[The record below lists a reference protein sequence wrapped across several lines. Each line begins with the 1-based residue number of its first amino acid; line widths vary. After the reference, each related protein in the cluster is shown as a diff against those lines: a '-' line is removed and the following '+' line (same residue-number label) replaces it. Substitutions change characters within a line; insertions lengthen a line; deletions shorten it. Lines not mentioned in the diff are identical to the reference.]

1 MATDLGNWLVQHR
14 FKLAVVALLV
24 TIIGGWGVQFTRFDG
39 TNESLFA
46 EADEYKAEV
55 DQARVD
61 FPSSAPRLTMTFE
74 VDGDIFNLRTLTAI
88 DELTRRYIE
97 IDSAIALSSILTYRV
112 SEADKEILGR
122 SYLFPDLDDITEAD
136 LQQIKTI
143 ALNDE
148 DLTQARLTSAG
159 NVTLATISYSVSED
173 TSEARLAVAESAVV
187 LRDSLRQQYPDIR
200 IYLVGGPMFERDS
213 NLARE
218 KDNKVLLPL
227 VVIAGV
233 LLLWFCLGSL
243 LSSIALAVV
252 ALTTIIVTVGTHAL
266 LDIPLNQISRL
277 GPAVAGIVA
286 FADGIHVLSV
296 YAQKIL
302 RGTDRKQALI
312 ESINI
317 NFRPIA
323 LATVT
328 TTMGFLSLNLSSAPA
343 IYGFGNIVAIGV
355 IWAFFFTV
363 FLLPAMILLIP
374 ARSIAKPLGVSG
386 FIEGVLRLVARREKP
401 LFWGFLGLI
410 AVTLFMLPLNKLDN
424 DPFDFIDEGSDL
436 SVVVEIQQRE
446 FENDRGLAFVVRSNE
461 YYGITNR
468 DFLDKVD
475 DIATQLEADPQI
487 SWVSTYTDYLKLR
500 NKAANDDDEAYEVI
514 PEDQLTVIDYLVG
527 YQLVAEIDPNL
538 GQIFNKDYSAI
549 YLYVATSGLSDE
561 EILQLANKIDVLA
574 ENYASESFQV
584 THANNTILGAR
595 LNQIIS
601 TELFTGFS
609 LSLVMITLTMMIGL
623 RSLRYGLL
631 SIAPNVFPITIVFGL
646 WGLIEGNLSPYVLML
661 LAVSI
666 GLVVDDSVHV
676 LSKYKT
682 ARDSGKSPGESIEES
697 ISLAGSAITITTL
710 WMSVG
715 IALMGFSSTTI
726 FQNLTSII
734 TPIIVVALFL
744 DLLFLPSLL
753 TRFDSWID
761 RTRPSKETV
770 AT

>member
-24 TIIGGWGVQFTRFDG
+24 TIIGGWGVQFMRFDG

-227 VVIAGV
+227 VVVAGV

-374 ARSIAKPLGVSG
+374 ARSIARPLGVSG
-386 FIEGVLRLVARREKP
+386 FIEGVLRLVARREKT

-410 AVTLFMLPLNKLDN
+410 AVTLFVLPLNKLDN

-549 YLYVATSGLSDE
+549 YLYVATSELSDE

>member
-1 MATDLGNWLVQHR
+1 MATDLGNWLVRHR

-386 FIEGVLRLVARREKP
+386 FIEGVLRLVARREKT

-549 YLYVATSGLSDE
+549 YLYVATSELSDE

>member
-159 NVTLATISYSVSED
+159 NVTLATVSYSVSED

-252 ALTTIIVTVGTHAL
+252 ALTTITVTVGTHAL

-386 FIEGVLRLVARREKP
+386 FIEGVLKLVARREKT

-446 FENDRGLAFVVRSNE
+446 FENDRGLAFVVRSNG

>member
-386 FIEGVLRLVARREKP
+386 FIEGVLRLVARREKT

-682 ARDSGKSPGESIEES
+682 ARDSGKSPGESIEDS

-761 RTRPSKETV
+761 RTRP
-770 AT
+770 

>member
-1 MATDLGNWLVQHR
+1 MATDLGIWLVQHR

-61 FPSSAPRLTMTFE
+61 FPSSAPRLTMAFE

-122 SYLFPDLDDITEAD
+122 SYLFPDLDDITEAN

-143 ALNDE
+143 ALSDE

-159 NVTLATISYSVSED
+159 NVTLATVSYSVSED

-386 FIEGVLRLVARREKP
+386 FIEGVLRLVARREKT

-436 SVVVEIQQRE
+436 SVIVEIQQRE

-682 ARDSGKSPGESIEES
+682 ARDSGKSPGESIEDS

-734 TPIIVVALFL
+734 TPIIVIALFL

>member
-218 KDNKVLLPL
+218 KDNEVLLPL

-386 FIEGVLRLVARREKP
+386 FIEGVLRLVARREKT

-549 YLYVATSGLSDE
+549 YLYVATSELSDE

-753 TRFDSWID
+753 TRFDSWND

>member
-159 NVTLATISYSVSED
+159 NVTLATVSYSVSED

-386 FIEGVLRLVARREKP
+386 FIEGVLRLVARREKT

-682 ARDSGKSPGESIEES
+682 ARDSGKSPGESIEDS

>member
-112 SEADKEILGR
+112 NEADKEILGR

-227 VVIAGV
+227 VVVAGV

-386 FIEGVLRLVARREKP
+386 FIEGVLRLVARREKT

-682 ARDSGKSPGESIEES
+682 ARDSGKSPGESIEDS

>member
-61 FPSSAPRLTMTFE
+61 FPSSAPSLTTAFE

-386 FIEGVLRLVARREKP
+386 FIEGVLRLVARREKT

-682 ARDSGKSPGESIEES
+682 ARDSGKSPGESIEDS

>member
-1 MATDLGNWLVQHR
+1 MATDLGTWLVQHR
-14 FKLAVVALLV
+14 FKLAVVAVLI
-24 TIIGGWGVQFTRFDG
+24 TIIGGWGVQFMRFDG

-61 FPSSAPRLTMTFE
+61 FPSSAPSLGMAFE
-74 VDGDIFNLRTLTAI
+74 VDDDIFNLRTLTAI
-88 DELTRRYIE
+88 DALTRRYIE
-97 IDSAIALSSILTYRV
+97 IDSAIAMSSILTYRV

-136 LQQIKTI
+136 LQQIKAI

-148 DLTQARLTSAG
+148 GLTQGRLTSAG
-159 NVTLATISYSVSED
+159 NVTFANISYSLSED

-200 IYLVGGPMFERDS
+200 IYLVGGPMFERES

-252 ALTTIIVTVGTHAL
+252 ALMTIIVTVGTHAL

-302 RGTDRKQALI
+302 RGADREPALI

-355 IWAFFFTV
+355 VWAFFFTV

-374 ARSIAKPLGVSG
+374 VRNIAKPLGVSG
-386 FIEGVLRLVARREKP
+386 FIEGVLSLVTSREKT

-410 AVTLFMLPLNKLDN
+410 IVTLFMLPLNKLDN
-424 DPFDFIDEGSDL
+424 DPFAFIDEGSDL
-436 SVVVEIQQRE
+436 SAVLEIQQRE

-487 SWVSTYTDYLKLR
+487 TWVSTYLDYLKLR

-514 PEDQLTVIDYLVG
+514 PEDRLTVIDYLVG

-549 YLYVATSGLSDE
+549 YLYAATSGLSDE
-561 EILQLANKIDVLA
+561 EILQLANKIELLA
-574 ENYASESFQV
+574 DNYASEAFQV

-646 WGLIEGNLSPYVLML
+646 WGLLDGNLSPYVLML
-661 LAVSI
+661 LAISI

-682 ARDSGKSPGESIEES
+682 ARDSGKSPMQSIENS
-697 ISLAGSAITITTL
+697 ITLAGSAITITTL
-710 WMSVG
+710 WMSLGV
-715 IALMGFSSTTI
+715 ALMGFSSTEI
-726 FQNLTSII
+726 FKNLTSII
-734 TPIIVVALFL
+734 TPIIIVALFL

-753 TRFDSWID
+753 TRFDIWID
-761 RTRPSKETV
+761 RTRLSKETV

>member
-1 MATDLGNWLVQHR
+1 MATDLGTWLVQHR
-14 FKLAVVALLV
+14 FKLAVVAVLI
-24 TIIGGWGVQFTRFDG
+24 TIIGGWGVQFMRFDG

-61 FPSSAPRLTMTFE
+61 FPSSAPSLGMAFE
-74 VDGDIFNLRTLTAI
+74 VDDDIFNLRTLTAI
-88 DELTRRYIE
+88 DALTRRYIE
-97 IDSAIALSSILTYRV
+97 IDSAIAMSSILTYRV

-136 LQQIKTI
+136 LQQIKAI

-148 DLTQARLTSAG
+148 GLTQGRLTSAG
-159 NVTLATISYSVSED
+159 NVTFANISYSLSED

-200 IYLVGGPMFERDS
+200 IYLVGGPMFERES

-227 VVIAGV
+227 VIIAGV

-252 ALTTIIVTVGTHAL
+252 ALMTIIVTVGTHAL

-302 RGTDRKQALI
+302 RGANREQALI

-355 IWAFFFTV
+355 VWAFFFTV

-374 ARSIAKPLGVSG
+374 VRNIAKPLGVSG
-386 FIEGVLRLVARREKP
+386 FIEGVLSLVTRREKT

-410 AVTLFMLPLNKLDN
+410 IVTLFMLPLNKLDN
-424 DPFDFIDEGSDL
+424 DPFAFIDEGSDL
-436 SVVVEIQQRE
+436 SAVLEIQQRE

-487 SWVSTYTDYLKLR
+487 TWVSTYLDYLKLR
-500 NKAANDDDEAYEVI
+500 NKAANDDDEAYELI
-514 PEDQLTVIDYLVG
+514 PEDRLTVIDYLVG

-549 YLYVATSGLSDE
+549 YLYAATSGLSDE
-561 EILQLANKIDVLA
+561 EILQLANKIELLA
-574 ENYASESFQV
+574 DNYASEAFQV

-646 WGLIEGNLSPYVLML
+646 WGLLDGNLSPYVLML
-661 LAVSI
+661 LAISI

-682 ARDSGKSPGESIEES
+682 ARDTGKSPMQSIENS
-697 ISLAGSAITITTL
+697 ITLAGSAITITTL
-710 WMSVG
+710 WMSLGV
-715 IALMGFSSTTI
+715 ALMGFSSTEI
-726 FQNLTSII
+726 FKNLTSII
-734 TPIIVVALFL
+734 TPIIIVALFL

-753 TRFDSWID
+753 TRFDIWID
-761 RTRPSKETV
+761 RTRLSKETF

>member
-200 IYLVGGPMFERDS
+200 IYLIGGPMFERDS

-227 VVIAGV
+227 VVVAGV

-386 FIEGVLRLVARREKP
+386 FIEGVLRLVARREKT

-549 YLYVATSGLSDE
+549 YLYVATSELSDE

>member
-1 MATDLGNWLVQHR
+1 
-14 FKLAVVALLV
+14 
-24 TIIGGWGVQFTRFDG
+24 
-39 TNESLFA
+39 
-46 EADEYKAEV
+46 
-55 DQARVD
+55 
-61 FPSSAPRLTMTFE
+61 MTFE

-159 NVTLATISYSVSED
+159 NVTLATVSYSVSED

-386 FIEGVLRLVARREKP
+386 FIEGVLRLVARREKT

-682 ARDSGKSPGESIEES
+682 ARDSGKSPGESIEDS

>member
-1 MATDLGNWLVQHR
+1 MATDLGIWLVQHR
-14 FKLAVVALLV
+14 FRLAVVAVLI

-55 DQARVD
+55 DQARLD
-61 FPSSAPRLTMTFE
+61 FPSSAPRLIMAFE

-97 IDSAIALSSILTYRV
+97 IDSAIAMSSILTYRV

-122 SYLFPDLDDITEAD
+122 SYLFPDLDGVTEAD
-136 LQQIKTI
+136 LQQIKAI

-148 DLTQARLTSAG
+148 DLTQERLTSAG
-159 NVTLATISYSVSED
+159 NVTFANVSYSLSED

-200 IYLVGGPMFERDS
+200 IYLVGGPMFERES

-252 ALTTIIVTVGTHAL
+252 ALMTIIVTVGTHAL

-302 RGTDRKQALI
+302 RGADREPALI

-355 IWAFFFTV
+355 VWAFFFTV

-374 ARSIAKPLGVSG
+374 VRNIAKPLGVSG
-386 FIEGVLRLVARREKP
+386 FIEGVLSLVTRREKT

-410 AVTLFMLPLNKLDN
+410 ILTFFMLPLNKLDN
-424 DPFDFIDEGSDL
+424 DPFAFIDEGSDMSAVL
-436 SVVVEIQQRE
+436 EIQQRE

-487 SWVSTYTDYLKLR
+487 TWVSTYLDYLKLR
-500 NKAANDDDEAYEVI
+500 NKAANDDDEAFEVI
-514 PEDQLTVIDYLVG
+514 PEDRLTVIDYLVG

-549 YLYVATSGLSDE
+549 YLYAATSGLSDE
-561 EILQLANKIDVLA
+561 EILELANKIELLA
-574 ENYASESFQV
+574 DNYASEAFQV

-646 WGLIEGNLSPYVLML
+646 WGLLDGNLSPYVLML
-661 LAVSI
+661 LAISI

-682 ARDSGKSPGESIEES
+682 AKDSGKSPMQSIENS
-697 ISLAGSAITITTL
+697 ITLAGSAITITTL
-710 WMSVG
+710 WMSLGV
-715 IALMGFSSTTI
+715 ALMGFSSTEI
-726 FQNLTSII
+726 FKNLTSII
-734 TPIIVVALFL
+734 TPIIIVALFL

-753 TRFDSWID
+753 TRFDIWID
-761 RTRPSKETV
+761 RTRLSKETV

>member
-1 MATDLGNWLVQHR
+1 MATDLGIWLVQHR

-61 FPSSAPRLTMTFE
+61 FPSSAPRLTMAFE

-159 NVTLATISYSVSED
+159 NVTLATVSYSVSED

-386 FIEGVLRLVARREKP
+386 FIEGVLRLVARREKT

-682 ARDSGKSPGESIEES
+682 ARDSGKSPGESIEDS

-734 TPIIVVALFL
+734 TPIIVIALFL

>member
-1 MATDLGNWLVQHR
+1 MATDLGTWLVKHR
-14 FKLAVVALLV
+14 FKLAVVALLI

-46 EADEYKAEV
+46 GADEYKAEV

-61 FPSSAPRLTMTFE
+61 FPSSAPRLLMAFE

-88 DELTRRYIE
+88 DTLTRRYIE

-122 SYLFPDLDDITEAD
+122 SYLFPDLDGITEAD

-148 DLTQARLTSAG
+148 DLTQGRLTSAG
-159 NVTLATISYSVSED
+159 NVTFASISYSVSED

-200 IYLVGGPMFERDS
+200 IYLVGGPMFERES

-227 VVIAGV
+227 VIIAGV

-252 ALTTIIVTVGTHAL
+252 ALMTIIVTVGTHAL

-302 RGTDRKQALI
+302 RGADREAALI

-355 IWAFFFTV
+355 VWAFFFTV

-374 ARSIAKPLGVSG
+374 VRNIAKPLGVSG
-386 FIEGVLRLVARREKP
+386 FIEAVLSLVTSREKT
-401 LFWGFLGLI
+401 LFWGFFGLI
-410 AVTLFMLPLNKLDN
+410 VVTLLMLPLNKLDN
-424 DPFDFIDEGSDL
+424 DPFAFIDEGSDL
-436 SVVVEIQQRE
+436 SAVLEIQQRE

-461 YYGITNR
+461 YYGITNQ

-487 SWVSTYTDYLKLR
+487 TWVSSYIDYLKLR
-500 NKAANDDDEAYEVI
+500 NKAANDDDETHEVI
-514 PEDQLTVIDYLVG
+514 PKDRLTVIDYLVG

-538 GQIFNKDYSAI
+538 GQIFNKDFSAI
-549 YLYVATSGLSDE
+549 YLYAATSGLSDE
-561 EILQLANKIDVLA
+561 EILQLANKIELLA
-574 ENYASESFQV
+574 DNYASEAFQV

-609 LSLVMITLTMMIGL
+609 LSLVMITMTMMIGL

-646 WGLIEGNLSPYVLML
+646 WGLLDGNLSPYVLML
-661 LAVSI
+661 LAISI

-682 ARDSGKSPGESIEES
+682 ARDSGKSPMQSIENS

-710 WMSVG
+710 WMSLGV
-715 IALMGFSSTTI
+715 ALMGFSSTEI

-744 DLLFLPSLL
+744 DLLFLPTLL
-753 TRFDSWID
+753 TRFDIWID
-761 RTRPSKETV
+761 RTRLSKETV
-770 AT
+770 VT

>member
-1 MATDLGNWLVQHR
+1 MATDLGNWLVRHR

-312 ESINI
+312 ESIKI

-386 FIEGVLRLVARREKP
+386 FIEGVLRLVARREKT

>member
-24 TIIGGWGVQFTRFDG
+24 TIIGGWGAQFTRFDG

-227 VVIAGV
+227 VVVAGV

-386 FIEGVLRLVARREKP
+386 FIEGVLRLVARREKT

>member
-1 MATDLGNWLVQHR
+1 MATDLGTWLVQHR
-14 FKLAVVALLV
+14 FKLAVVAVLI
-24 TIIGGWGVQFTRFDG
+24 TIIGGWGVQFMRFDG

-61 FPSSAPRLTMTFE
+61 FPSSAPSLGMAFE
-74 VDGDIFNLRTLTAI
+74 VDDDIFNLRTLTAI
-88 DELTRRYIE
+88 DALTRRYIE
-97 IDSAIALSSILTYRV
+97 IDSAIAMSSILTYRV

-136 LQQIKTI
+136 LQQIKAI

-148 DLTQARLTSAG
+148 GLTQGRLTSAG
-159 NVTLATISYSVSED
+159 NVTFANISYSLSED

-200 IYLVGGPMFERDS
+200 IYLVGGPMFERES

-252 ALTTIIVTVGTHAL
+252 ALMTIIVTVGTHAL

-302 RGTDRKQALI
+302 RGADREPALI

-355 IWAFFFTV
+355 VWAFFFTV

-374 ARSIAKPLGVSG
+374 VRNIAKPLGVSG
-386 FIEGVLRLVARREKP
+386 FIEGVLSLVTRREKT

-410 AVTLFMLPLNKLDN
+410 IVTLFMLPLNKLDN
-424 DPFDFIDEGSDL
+424 DPFAFIDEGSDL
-436 SVVVEIQQRE
+436 SAVLEIQQRE

-487 SWVSTYTDYLKLR
+487 TWVSTYLDYLKLR

-514 PEDQLTVIDYLVG
+514 PEDRLTVIDYLVG

-549 YLYVATSGLSDE
+549 YLYAATSGLSDE
-561 EILQLANKIDVLA
+561 EILQLANKIELLA
-574 ENYASESFQV
+574 DNYASEAFQV

-646 WGLIEGNLSPYVLML
+646 WGLLDGNLSPYVLML
-661 LAVSI
+661 LAISI

-682 ARDSGKSPGESIEES
+682 ARDTGKSPMQSIENS
-697 ISLAGSAITITTL
+697 ITLAGSAITITTL
-710 WMSVG
+710 WMSLGV
-715 IALMGFSSTTI
+715 ALMGFSSTEI
-726 FQNLTSII
+726 FKNLTSII
-734 TPIIVVALFL
+734 TPIIIVALFL

-753 TRFDSWID
+753 TRFDIWID
-761 RTRPSKETV
+761 RTRLSKETF

>member
-112 SEADKEILGR
+112 SEAAKEILGR

-227 VVIAGV
+227 VVVAGV

-386 FIEGVLRLVARREKP
+386 FIEGVLRLVARREKT

-549 YLYVATSGLSDE
+549 YLYVATSELSDE

>member
-386 FIEGVLRLVARREKP
+386 FIEGVLRLVARREKT

-549 YLYVATSGLSDE
+549 YLYVATSELSDE

-761 RTRPSKETV
+761 RTRPSKGTV
-770 AT
+770 IT

>member
-1 MATDLGNWLVQHR
+1 MATDLGTWLVQHR
-14 FKLAVVALLV
+14 FKLAVVAVLI

-61 FPSSAPRLTMTFE
+61 FPSSAPSLGMAFE
-74 VDGDIFNLRTLTAI
+74 VDDDIFNLRTLTAI
-88 DELTRRYIE
+88 DALTRRYIE

-122 SYLFPDLDDITEAD
+122 SYLFPDLDGITEAD

-148 DLTQARLTSAG
+148 NLTQGRLTSAG
-159 NVTLATISYSVSED
+159 NVTFASISYSVSED

-200 IYLVGGPMFERDS
+200 IYLVGGPMFERES

-227 VVIAGV
+227 VIIAGL

-243 LSSIALAVV
+243 ISSFALAVV
-252 ALTTIIVTVGTHAL
+252 ALMTIIVTVGTHAL

-302 RGTDRKQALI
+302 RGADREPALI

-355 IWAFFFTV
+355 VWAFFFTV

-374 ARSIAKPLGVSG
+374 VRNIAKPLGVSG
-386 FIEGVLRLVARREKP
+386 FIEGVLSLVTSREKT

-410 AVTLFMLPLNKLDN
+410 IVTLFMLPLNKLDN
-424 DPFDFIDEGSDL
+424 DPFAFIDEGSDL
-436 SVVVEIQQRE
+436 SAVLEIQQRE

-487 SWVSTYTDYLKLR
+487 TWVSTYLDYLKLR
-500 NKAANDDDEAYEVI
+500 NKAANNDDEAYEVI
-514 PEDQLTVIDYLVG
+514 PEDRLTVIDYLVG

-549 YLYVATSGLSDE
+549 YLYAATSGLSDE
-561 EILQLANKIDVLA
+561 EILQLANKIELLA
-574 ENYASESFQV
+574 DNYASEAFQV

-646 WGLIEGNLSPYVLML
+646 WGLLDGNLSPYVLML
-661 LAVSI
+661 LAISI

-682 ARDSGKSPGESIEES
+682 ARDTGKSPMQSIENS
-697 ISLAGSAITITTL
+697 ITLAGSAITITTL
-710 WMSVG
+710 WMSLGV
-715 IALMGFSSTTI
+715 ALMGFSSTEI
-726 FQNLTSII
+726 FKNLTSII
-734 TPIIVVALFL
+734 TPIIIVALFL

-753 TRFDSWID
+753 TRFDIWID
-761 RTRPSKETV
+761 RTRLSKETV

>member
-1 MATDLGNWLVQHR
+1 M
-14 FKLAVVALLV
+14 
-24 TIIGGWGVQFTRFDG
+24 
-39 TNESLFA
+39 
-46 EADEYKAEV
+46 
-55 DQARVD
+55 
-61 FPSSAPRLTMTFE
+61 
-74 VDGDIFNLRTLTAI
+74 
-88 DELTRRYIE
+88 
-97 IDSAIALSSILTYRV
+97 
-112 SEADKEILGR
+112 
-122 SYLFPDLDDITEAD
+122 
-136 LQQIKTI
+136 
-143 ALNDE
+143 
-148 DLTQARLTSAG
+148 
-159 NVTLATISYSVSED
+159 
-173 TSEARLAVAESAVV
+173 
-187 LRDSLRQQYPDIR
+187 
-200 IYLVGGPMFERDS
+200 
-213 NLARE
+213 
-218 KDNKVLLPL
+218 
-227 VVIAGV
+227 
-233 LLLWFCLGSL
+233 
-243 LSSIALAVV
+243 
-252 ALTTIIVTVGTHAL
+252 TIIVTVGTHAL

-302 RGTDRKQALI
+302 RGADREPALI

-355 IWAFFFTV
+355 VWAFFFTV

-374 ARSIAKPLGVSG
+374 VRNIAKPLGVSG
-386 FIEGVLRLVARREKP
+386 FIEAVLSLVTRREKT
-401 LFWGFLGLI
+401 LFWGFFGLI
-410 AVTLFMLPLNKLDN
+410 IVTLLMLPLNKLDN
-424 DPFDFIDEGSDL
+424 DPFAFIDEGSDL
-436 SVVVEIQQRE
+436 SAVLEIQQRE

-487 SWVSTYTDYLKLR
+487 TWVSSYIDYLKLR

-514 PEDQLTVIDYLVG
+514 PEDRLTVIDYLVG

-538 GQIFNKDYSAI
+538 GQIFNKDFSAI
-549 YLYVATSGLSDE
+549 YLYAATSGLSDE
-561 EILQLANKIDVLA
+561 EILQLANKIELLA
-574 ENYASESFQV
+574 DNYASEAFQV

-646 WGLIEGNLSPYVLML
+646 WGLLDGNLSPYVLML
-661 LAVSI
+661 LAISI

-682 ARDSGKSPGESIEES
+682 ARDSGKSPMQSIENS

-710 WMSVG
+710 WMSLGV
-715 IALMGFSSTTI
+715 ALMGFSSTEI
-726 FQNLTSII
+726 FKNLTSII

-753 TRFDSWID
+753 TRFDIWID
-761 RTRPSKETV
+761 RTRLSKETV
-770 AT
+770 VT

>member
-218 KDNKVLLPL
+218 KDNEVLLPL

-386 FIEGVLRLVARREKP
+386 FIEGVLRLVARREKT

-475 DIATQLEADPQI
+475 DIATQLEADSQI

-561 EILQLANKIDVLA
+561 EILRLANKIDVLA

-682 ARDSGKSPGESIEES
+682 ARDSGKSPGESIEDS

>member
-1 MATDLGNWLVQHR
+1 MATDLGTWLVQHR

-24 TIIGGWGVQFTRFDG
+24 TIIGAWGEQFKRFDG

-46 EADEYKAEV
+46 KADEYKAEV

-61 FPSSAPRLTMTFE
+61 FPSSAPRITMAFE

-122 SYLFPDLDDITEAD
+122 SYLFPHLDDITESD

-148 DLTQARLTSAG
+148 DLTQSTLTSAG
-159 NVTLATISYSVSED
+159 NFTLATISYSVSED

-213 NLARE
+213 YLARE
-218 KDNKVLLPL
+218 KDDNVLRPL
-227 VVIAGV
+227 VFIVGV

-266 LDIPLNQISRL
+266 LDIPLNQISGL
-277 GPAVAGIVA
+277 GPIVAGIVA

-302 RGTDRKQALI
+302 QGDHRKQALI
-312 ESINI
+312 ASINI

-374 ARSIAKPLGVSG
+374 TRRIAKPLGVSG
-386 FIEGVLRLVARREKP
+386 FIEGVLRLVARREKK

-424 DPFDFIDEGSDL
+424 DPFAFIDEGSDL
-436 SVVVEIQQRE
+436 SVVVEILQRE

-468 DFLDKVD
+468 DFLVKVD

-487 SWVSTYTDYLKLR
+487 NWVSSYIDYLKLR
-500 NKAANDDDEAYEVI
+500 NKAANHDDEAYEVI

-527 YQLVAEIDPNL
+527 YQLFAEIDPNS
-538 GQIFNKDYSAI
+538 GQMFNKDYSAI

-584 THANNTILGAR
+584 THANNTILEAK

-601 TELFTGFS
+601 TELFAGFS

-661 LAVSI
+661 LAISI

-697 ISLAGSAITITTL
+697 ISLAGSAITITTV

-761 RTRPSKETV
+761 RTRPSKET
-770 AT
+770 AAA

>member
-1 MATDLGNWLVQHR
+1 MATDLGTWLVQHR

-24 TIIGGWGVQFTRFDG
+24 TTIGGWGIQFTRFDG

-46 EADEYKAEV
+46 KADEYKAEV

-61 FPSSAPRLTMTFE
+61 FPSSAPSLGMAFE

-88 DELTRRYIE
+88 DALTRRYIE

-112 SEADKEILGR
+112 SEADREILGR
-122 SYLFPDLDDITEAD
+122 SYLFPDLDGITKAD

-148 DLTQARLTSAG
+148 DLTQGRLTSAG
-159 NVTLATISYSVSED
+159 NVTFASISYSVSED

-200 IYLVGGPMFERDS
+200 IYLVGGPMFERES

-252 ALTTIIVTVGTHAL
+252 ALMTIIVTVGTHAL

-302 RGTDRKQALI
+302 QGDHRKQALI
-312 ESINI
+312 ASINI

-374 ARSIAKPLGVSG
+374 ARRIAKPLGVSG
-386 FIEGVLRLVARREKP
+386 FIEGVLSLVARREKA

-410 AVTLFMLPLNKLDN
+410 AVTAFMLPLNKLDN
-424 DPFDFIDEGSDL
+424 DPFAFIDEGSDL
-436 SVVVEIQQRE
+436 SVVIEILQRE

-461 YYGITNR
+461 YYGITNQ

-475 DIATQLEADPQI
+475 DIATQLETDPQI
-487 SWVSTYTDYLKLR
+487 TWVSSYIDYLKLR

-527 YQLVAEIDPNL
+527 YQLFAEIDPNS
-538 GQIFNKDYSAI
+538 GQMFNKDYSAI
-549 YLYVATSGLSDE
+549 YLYVATSGLSDG

-584 THANNTILGAR
+584 THANNTILEAR

-682 ARDSGKSPGESIEES
+682 ARDSGKSPGESIEDS
-697 ISLAGSAITITTL
+697 ISLAGSAITITTV

-761 RTRPSKETV
+761 RTRPSKET
-770 AT
+770 AAA

>member
-1 MATDLGNWLVQHR
+1 MATDLGIWLVQHR

-159 NVTLATISYSVSED
+159 NVTLATVSYSVSED

-266 LDIPLNQISRL
+266 LDVPLNQISRL

>member
-386 FIEGVLRLVARREKP
+386 FIEGVLRLVARREKT

-549 YLYVATSGLSDE
+549 YLYVATSELSDE

-682 ARDSGKSPGESIEES
+682 ARDSGKSPGESIEDS

>member
-302 RGTDRKQALI
+302 RGTDQKQALI

-386 FIEGVLRLVARREKP
+386 FIEGVLRLVARREKT

-549 YLYVATSGLSDE
+549 YLYVATSELSDE

>member
-1 MATDLGNWLVQHR
+1 MAAALGIWLVQHR

-386 FIEGVLRLVARREKP
+386 FIEGVLRLVARREKT

>member
-159 NVTLATISYSVSED
+159 DVTLATVSYSVSED

-187 LRDSLRQQYPDIR
+187 LRDSLRRQYPDIR

-218 KDNKVLLPL
+218 KDNEVLLPL

-233 LLLWFCLGSL
+233 LLLWFCLWSL

-386 FIEGVLRLVARREKP
+386 FIEGVLKLVARREKT

-561 EILQLANKIDVLA
+561 EILRLANKIDVLA

-682 ARDSGKSPGESIEES
+682 ARDSGKSPGESIEDS

>member
-1 MATDLGNWLVQHR
+1 MATDLGTWLVQHR

-61 FPSSAPRLTMTFE
+61 FPSSAPRITMAFE

-187 LRDSLRQQYPDIR
+187 LRDSLRQQYPEIR

-243 LSSIALAVV
+243 LSSIALSVV
-252 ALTTIIVTVGTHAL
+252 ALTTIIVTIGIHAL

-343 IYGFGNIVAIGV
+343 IYGFGNIVALGV

-374 ARSIAKPLGVSG
+374 ARSIAKPLGVSS
-386 FIEGVLRLVARREKP
+386 FIEGVLSLVARREKT

-410 AVTLFMLPLNKLDN
+410 VVTLFMLPLNKLDN

-487 SWVSTYTDYLKLR
+487 TWVSTYTDYLKLR

-514 PEDQLTVIDYLVG
+514 PQDQLTVIDYLVG

-682 ARDSGKSPGESIEES
+682 ARDSGKSPGESIEDS

-761 RTRPSKETV
+761 RTRSSKETV

>member
-61 FPSSAPRLTMTFE
+61 FPSSAPSLTMAFE

-159 NVTLATISYSVSED
+159 NVTLATVSYSVSED

-218 KDNKVLLPL
+218 KDNEVLLPL

-386 FIEGVLRLVARREKP
+386 FIEGVLRLVARREKT

-561 EILQLANKIDVLA
+561 EILRLANKIDVLA

-682 ARDSGKSPGESIEES
+682 ARDSGKSPGESIEDS

>member
-61 FPSSAPRLTMTFE
+61 FPSSAPRLTMAFE

-386 FIEGVLRLVARREKP
+386 FIEGVLRLVARREKT

>member
-159 NVTLATISYSVSED
+159 NVTLATVSYSVSED

-386 FIEGVLRLVARREKP
+386 FIEGVLRLVARREKT

-468 DFLDKVD
+468 DFLDNVD

>member
-1 MATDLGNWLVQHR
+1 MATDLGTWLVQHR

-218 KDNKVLLPL
+218 KDNEVLLPL

-386 FIEGVLRLVARREKP
+386 FIEGVLRLVARREKT

>member
-386 FIEGVLRLVARREKP
+386 FIEGVLRLVARREKT

>member
-1 MATDLGNWLVQHR
+1 MATDLGTWLVQHR

-386 FIEGVLRLVARREKP
+386 FIEGVLRLVARREKT

-549 YLYVATSGLSDE
+549 YLYVATSELSDE